1 MKIMYNI
8 IRKKRD
14 GYELSQQEIERFVN
28 EYTAGKIPDYQASAL
43 LMAICINGMN
53 SRETSFLTMAMAKS
67 GDQVDL
73 KGLGNLSADKHSTG
87 GVGDKTSLI
96 VVPIAAVLGCKVAK
110 MSGRGLGHTGGTV
123 DKLESIPGYKT
134 AISPDILIEQTKKVG
149 IALAS
154 QSGNLVPADKKI
166 YALRDVTGTVE
177 SIPLIASSIM
187 SKKLASGAQNIVLDV
202 KVGSGAFMKSI
213 GEARELASAM
223 VDIGKA
229 SGRNVRAVLTNMD
242 IPLGNAVGNSLEV
255 IEAIEILKGNGDKN
269 LLNICAVLASHMVSM
284 ATGIDEE
291 KALSETYELIE
302 NGTALKKFREWI
314 EAQGGDG
321 RIVDDYSLLGKA
333 SVKYEIKAEKDGF
346 ITKMDAEKIGSICV
360 DLGGGRKTKD
370 DEIDHTAGIIL
381 IKKTGDRVKKS
392 EVIAKLY
399 TNKENVIHTA
409 ERDFLSSIEITDEKP
424 TQQELIYEVVK

>member
-1 MKIMYNI
+1 MYGI

-14 GYELSQQEIERFVN
+14 GHELSREEITRFVN
-28 EYTAGKIPDYQASAL
+28 EYTMGKIPDYQASAL
-43 LMAICINGMN
+43 LMAICINGMT

-73 KGLGNLSADKHSTG
+73 SELGKLSADKHSTG

-96 VVPIAAVLGCKVAK
+96 VLPIAAMLGCKVAK

-123 DKLESIPGYKT
+123 DKLESVSGYET
-134 AISPDILIEQTKKVG
+134 AISPDKLIEQTKKVG

-187 SKKLASGAQNIVLDV
+187 SKKIASGAQNIVLDV

-213 GEARELASAM
+213 DGARALANTM

-229 SGRNVRAVLTNMD
+229 SGRNVRAILTNMD
-242 IPLGNAVGNSLEV
+242 VPLGNAVGNSLEV
-255 IEAIEILKGNGDKN
+255 IEAIEILKGNGDRN
-269 LLNICAVLASHMVSM
+269 LLDICCNLASHMASM

-291 KALSETYELIE
+291 KALTKAYESVE
-302 NGTALKKFREWI
+302 NGTALGKFKEWI
-314 EAQGGDG
+314 VAQGGDG
-321 RIVDDYSLLGKA
+321 RVVDDYSLFGKA
-333 SVKYEIKAEKDGF
+333 SVEYEIKAEKDGF
-346 ITKMDAEKIGSICV
+346 ISKMDAEKIGSICV
-360 DLGGGRKTKD
+360 NLGGGRKTKD
-370 DEIDHTAGIIL
+370 DQIDHTAGIIL
-381 IKKTGDRVKKS
+381 IKKTGDMVEKG

-399 TNKENVIHTA
+399 TNKENAIPTA
-409 ERDFLSSIEITDEKP
+409 EKDFLSAIEITGRKP
-424 TQQELIYEVVK
+424 AKQKLIYEVVR

>member
-14 GYELSQQEIERFVN
+14 GHELSREEITRFVN
-28 EYTAGKIPDYQASAL
+28 EYTEGKIPDYQASAL
-43 LMAICINGMN
+43 LMAICIQGMT
-53 SRETSFLTMAMAKS
+53 SRETSDLTIAMAKS
-67 GDQVDL
+67 GDQVNL
-73 KGLGNLSADKHSTG
+73 KGLGELSTDKHSTG

-96 VVPIAAVLGCKVAK
+96 VLPIATVLGCKVAK

-123 DKLESIPGYKT
+123 DKLESISGYET
-134 AISPDILIEQTKKVG
+134 AISPDKLIEQTKKVG
-149 IALAS
+149 IALTS

-213 GEARELASAM
+213 EEARELANAM

-269 LLNICAVLASHMVSM
+269 LLSICCCLAAHMASM

-291 KALSETYELIE
+291 KALSEAYESIE
-302 NGTALKKFREWI
+302 NGTALRKFREWI
-314 EAQGGDG
+314 ETQGGDG
-321 RIVDDYSLLGKA
+321 RIVDDYSLFGKA
-333 SVKYEIKAEKDGF
+333 SAEYEIKAEKDGF
-346 ITKMDAEKIGSICV
+346 ISKMDAEKIGSICV

-381 IKKTGDRVKKS
+381 IKKTGDKVEKG

-399 TNKENVIHTA
+399 TNNENAIPTA

>member
-1 MKIMYNI
+1 MYSI

-14 GYELSQQEIERFVN
+14 GFELSREEITKFVK
-28 EYTAGKIPDYQASAL
+28 EYTDGIIPDYQASAL
-43 LMAICINGMN
+43 LMAICIKGMTA
-53 SRETSFLTMAMAKS
+53 RETSDLTAAMANS
-67 GDQVDL
+67 GDMVDL
-73 KGLGNLSADKHSTG
+73 SELGSLSADKHSTG

-96 VVPIAAVLGCKVAK
+96 VLPIAAALGCKVAK

-123 DKLESIPGYKT
+123 DKLESIPGYET
-134 AISPDILIEQTKKVG
+134 AISPEKLIEQTKKVG

-154 QSGNLVPADKKI
+154 QSGNLTPADKKI

-187 SKKLASGAQNIVLDV
+187 SKKIASGAQNIVLDV

-213 GEARELASAM
+213 DDARDLANAM
-223 VDIGKA
+223 VEIGKA

-269 LLNICAVLASHMVSM
+269 LLDICCALAANMASM
-284 ATGIDEE
+284 AVGIDVE
-291 KALSETYELIE
+291 KALLSAYESVE
-302 NGTALKKFREWI
+302 NGSAILKFREWI

-333 SVKYEIKAEKDGF
+333 SVEKEIKSEISGYIA
-346 ITKMDAEKIGSICV
+346 KMDAEKIGNICV
-360 DLGGGRKTKD
+360 DLGGGRKTKED
-370 DEIDHTAGIIL
+370 KIDHTAGIIL
-381 IKKTGDRVKKS
+381 VKKTGDWVERG
-392 EVIAKLY
+392 EVIARAY
-399 TNKENVIHTA
+399 TNKADVVTKA
-409 ERDFLSSIEITDEKP
+409 EEDFLDAIEIADKKP
-424 TQQELIYEVVK
+424 EMQKLIYEVVK

>member
-1 MKIMYNI
+1 MYGI

-14 GYELSQQEIERFVN
+14 GHELSREEITRFVN
-28 EYTAGKIPDYQASAL
+28 EYTTGKIPDYQASAL
-43 LMAICINGMN
+43 LMAICINGMT
-53 SRETSFLTMAMAKS
+53 SHETSFLTMAMAKS
-67 GDQVDL
+67 GEQVDL
-73 KGLGNLSADKHSTG
+73 SELGKLSADKHSTG

-96 VVPIAAVLGCKVAK
+96 VLPIAAMLGCKVAK

-123 DKLESIPGYKT
+123 DKLESVSGYET
-134 AISPDILIEQTKKVG
+134 AISPDKLIEQTKKVG

-187 SKKLASGAQNIVLDV
+187 SKKIASGAQNIVLDV

-213 GEARELASAM
+213 DGARALANTM

-229 SGRNVRAVLTNMD
+229 SGRNVRAILTNMD
-242 IPLGNAVGNSLEV
+242 VPLGNAVGNSLEV
-255 IEAIEILKGNGDKN
+255 IEAIEILKGNGDRN
-269 LLNICAVLASHMVSM
+269 LLDICCNLASHMASM

-291 KALSETYELIE
+291 KALTKAYESVE
-302 NGTALKKFREWI
+302 NGTALGKFKEWI
-314 EAQGGDG
+314 VAQGGDG
-321 RIVDDYSLLGKA
+321 RVVDDYSLFGKA
-333 SVKYEIKAEKDGF
+333 SVEYEIKAEKDGF
-346 ITKMDAEKIGSICV
+346 ISKMDAEMIGSICV

-370 DEIDHTAGIIL
+370 DKIDHTAGIIL
-381 IKKTGDRVKKS
+381 IKKTGDMVEKG

-399 TNKENVIHTA
+399 TNKENAIPTA
-409 ERDFLSSIEITDEKP
+409 EKDFLSAIEITGRKP
-424 TQQELIYEVVK
+424 AKQKLIYEVVR

>member
-1 MKIMYNI
+1 MYNI

-14 GYELSQQEIERFVN
+14 GYELSQEEITRFVN
-28 EYTAGKIPDYQASAL
+28 EYTVGKIPDYQASAL
-43 LMAICINGMN
+43 LMAICIQGMT

-73 KGLGNLSADKHSTG
+73 SELGKLSADKHSTG

-96 VVPIAAVLGCKVAK
+96 VVPIAAVLGCKIAK

-123 DKLESIPGYKT
+123 DKLESIPGYET
-134 AISPDILIEQTKKVG
+134 AISPDKLIEQTKKVG

-187 SKKLASGAQNIVLDV
+187 SKKIASGAQNIVLDV

-213 GEARELASAM
+213 EEARALANAM
-223 VDIGKA
+223 TDIGKA

-242 IPLGNAVGNSLEV
+242 IPLGSAVGNSLEV
-255 IEAIEILKGNGDKN
+255 IEAIEILKGNGDRN
-269 LLNICAVLASHMVSM
+269 LLDICCNLATHMASM
-284 ATGIDEE
+284 ATGINEE
-291 KALSETYELIE
+291 KALTKAYESIE
-302 NGTALKKFREWI
+302 NGTALQKFREWI
-314 EAQGGDG
+314 EAQDGDG
-321 RIVDDYSLLGKA
+321 RIVDDYSLFGKA
-333 SVKYEIKAEKDGF
+333 SVEYEVKVEKDGF
-346 ITKMDAEKIGSICV
+346 ISKMDAEKIGSICV

-370 DEIDHTAGIIL
+370 DEIDHTAGITL
-381 IKKTGDRVKKS
+381 IKKTGDKVEKG

-399 TNKENVIHTA
+399 TNKENAIPIA
-409 ERDFLSSIEITDEKP
+409 EKNFLGAIEITDKKTAEQK
-424 TQQELIYEVVK
+424 LIYEVVK

>member
-1 MKIMYNI
+1 VKIMYNI

-14 GYELSQQEIERFVN
+14 GHELSQQEITRFVN

-53 SRETSFLTMAMAKS
+53 PRETSFLTMAMAKS
-67 GDQVDL
+67 GDQIDL
-73 KGLGNLSADKHSTG
+73 SGLGKLSADKHSTG

-96 VVPIAAVLGCKVAK
+96 VLPIAAMLGCKVAK

-123 DKLESIPGYKT
+123 DKLESIPGYET
-134 AISPDILIEQTKKVG
+134 AISPEELIEQTKKVG
-149 IALAS
+149 VTLTS
-154 QSGNLVPADKKI
+154 QTGNLVPADKKI

-202 KVGSGAFMKSI
+202 KVGSGAFMKNTH
-213 GEARELASAM
+213 EARALANAM

-229 SGRNVRAVLTNMD
+229 SGRNVRAIITNMD
-242 IPLGNAVGNSLEV
+242 IPLGNTIGNSLEV

-269 LLNICAVLASHMVSM
+269 LLDICCSLAANMASM
-284 ATGIDEE
+284 ATGIDEN
-291 KALSETYELIE
+291 KALSEAYETIK
-302 NGTALKKFREWI
+302 NGTALRKFREWI

-321 RIVDDYSLLGKA
+321 RIVDDYSLFGKA
-333 SVKYEIKAEKDGF
+333 SVEYEIKAEKGGF
-346 ITKMDAEKIGSICV
+346 ISKMDAEKIGSICV
-360 DLGGGRKTKD
+360 NLGGGRKTKD
-370 DEIDHTAGIIL
+370 NEIDHTAGIIL
-381 IKKTGDRVKKS
+381 IKKTGDEVEKG

-399 TNKENVIHTA
+399 TNKENAVSTA
-409 ERDFLSSIEITDEKP
+409 ERDFLDAIEITDKKP
-424 TQQELIYEVVK
+424 AEQKLIYEVVI

>member
-1 MKIMYNI
+1 MYGI

-14 GYELSQQEIERFVN
+14 GHELSREEITRFVN
-28 EYTAGKIPDYQASAL
+28 EYTTGKIPDYQASAL
-43 LMAICINGMN
+43 LMAICINGMT

-73 KGLGNLSADKHSTG
+73 SELGKLSADKHSTG

-96 VVPIAAVLGCKVAK
+96 VLPIAAMLGCKVAK

-123 DKLESIPGYKT
+123 DKLESVSGYET
-134 AISPDILIEQTKKVG
+134 AISPDKLIEQTKKVG

-187 SKKLASGAQNIVLDV
+187 SKKIASGAQNIVLDV

-213 GEARELASAM
+213 DGARALANTM

-229 SGRNVRAVLTNMD
+229 SGRNVRAILTNMD
-242 IPLGNAVGNSLEV
+242 VPLGNAVGNSLEV
-255 IEAIEILKGNGDKN
+255 IEAIEILKGNGDRN
-269 LLNICAVLASHMVSM
+269 LLDICCNLASHMASM

-291 KALSETYELIE
+291 KALTKAYESVE
-302 NGTALKKFREWI
+302 NGTALGKFKEWI
-314 EAQGGDG
+314 VAQGGDG
-321 RIVDDYSLLGKA
+321 RVVDDYSLFGKA
-333 SVKYEIKAEKDGF
+333 SVEYEIKAEKDGF
-346 ITKMDAEKIGSICV
+346 ISKMDAEMIGSICV
-360 DLGGGRKTKD
+360 NLGGGRKTKD
-370 DEIDHTAGIIL
+370 DKIDHTAGIIL
-381 IKKTGDRVKKS
+381 IKKTGDMVEKG

-399 TNKENVIHTA
+399 TNKENAIPTA
-409 ERDFLSSIEITDEKP
+409 EKDFLSAIEITGRKP
-424 TQQELIYEVVK
+424 AKQKLIYEVVR

>member
-14 GYELSQQEIERFVN
+14 GHELSQEEITRFVN

-43 LMAICINGMN
+43 LMAICIQGM
-53 SRETSFLTMAMAKS
+53 SARETSDLTMAMAKS
-67 GDQVDL
+67 GDQVNL
-73 KGLGNLSADKHSTG
+73 SELGKLSADKHSTG

-96 VVPIAAVLGCKVAK
+96 VLPIAAVLGCKVAK

-123 DKLESIPGYKT
+123 DKLESIPDYET
-134 AISPDILIEQTKKVG
+134 AISPDKLIEQTKKVG
-149 IALAS
+149 VALAS

-213 GEARELASAM
+213 EEARGLANAM

-229 SGRNVRAVLTNMD
+229 SGRKVRAVLTNMD

-269 LLNICAVLASHMVSM
+269 LLDICCSLAAYMASM
-284 ATGIDEE
+284 ATGINEE
-291 KALSETYELIE
+291 KALTKAYESIE
-302 NGTALKKFREWI
+302 NGTALQKFREWI

-321 RIVDDYSLLGKA
+321 IIVDDYSLFGKA
-333 SVKYEIKAEKDGF
+333 LIEYEIKAEKDGF
-346 ITKMDAEKIGSICV
+346 ISKIDAETIGRICV

-370 DEIDHTAGIIL
+370 DKIDHTAGIIL
-381 IKKTGDRVKKS
+381 IKKTGDKVEKG

-399 TNKENVIHTA
+399 TNKENAVPVA
-409 ERDFLSSIEITDEKP
+409 EKDFLCSIEITNKKP
-424 TQQELIYEVVK
+424 AEQKLIYEVVR

>member
-1 MKIMYNI
+1 MYGI

-14 GYELSQQEIERFVN
+14 GYELSQEEITKFVN
-28 EYTAGKIPDYQASAL
+28 EYTTGKIPDYQASAL
-43 LMAICINGMN
+43 LMAICINGMT
-53 SRETSFLTMAMAKS
+53 SRETSFLTMAMAQS

-73 KGLGNLSADKHSTG
+73 KGLGKLSADKHSTG

-96 VVPIAAVLGCKVAK
+96 VLPIAAVLGCKVAK

-123 DKLESIPGYKT
+123 DKLESISGYET
-134 AISPDILIEQTKKVG
+134 AISPDKLIEQTKKVG
-149 IALAS
+149 ITLTS

-202 KVGSGAFMKSI
+202 KVGSGAFMKNI
-213 GEARELASAM
+213 EEARALANTM

-269 LLNICAVLASHMVSM
+269 LLDICCNLAAHMASM

-291 KALSETYELIE
+291 KALTKAYESIE
-302 NGTALKKFREWI
+302 NGTALGKFKEWLV
-314 EAQGGDG
+314 AQDGDG
-321 RIVDDYSLLGKA
+321 KVVDDYSLFGKA
-333 SVKYEIKAEKDGF
+333 SVEYEIKADKDGF
-346 ITKMDAEKIGSICV
+346 ISKMDAEKIGSICV

-370 DEIDHTAGIIL
+370 YKIDHTAGMIL
-381 IKKTGDRVKKS
+381 IKKTGDEVEKD

-399 TNKENVIHTA
+399 TNKKNATPTA
-409 ERDFLSSIEITDEKP
+409 ERDFLDAIEITDKKP
-424 TQQELIYEVVK
+424 AQQELIYEVVK

>member
-1 MKIMYNI
+1 MKRMYNI

-14 GYELSQQEIERFVN
+14 GYELSQEEITKFVN
-28 EYTAGKIPDYQASAL
+28 EYTSGKIPDYQASAL
-43 LMAICINGMN
+43 LMAICINGMTP
-53 SRETSFLTMAMAKS
+53 RETTDLTMAMAQS
-67 GDQVDL
+67 GDRVDL
-73 KGLGNLSADKHSTG
+73 SELGNLSADKHSTG

-96 VVPIAAVLGCKVAK
+96 VLPIAAALGCRVAK

-123 DKLESIPGYKT
+123 DKLESIHGYET
-134 AISPDILIEQTKKVG
+134 AISSDKLIEQTKKVG

-213 GEARELASAM
+213 EEARSLANAM
-223 VDIGKA
+223 VEIGKA
-229 SGRNVRAVLTNMD
+229 SGRNVRAILTNMD

-255 IEAIEILKGNGDKN
+255 IEAIETLKGNGDGN
-269 LLNICAVLASHMVSM
+269 LLDISCTLAAHMASM

-291 KALSETYELIE
+291 KALSKAYKSIE
-302 NGTALKKFREWI
+302 NGSALKKFCEWV

-321 RIVDDYSLLGKA
+321 RIVDDYSLFGKA
-333 SVKYEIKAEKDGF
+333 SVEYEIKSEKDGY
-346 ITKMDAEKIGSICV
+346 ISKMDAEKIGSICV
-360 DLGGGRKTKD
+360 DLGGGRKTKED
-370 DEIDHTAGIIL
+370 KIDHTAGLIL
-381 IKKTGDRVKKS
+381 IRKTGDKVEKG

-399 TNKENVIHTA
+399 TNKDNVVSKA
-409 ERDFLSSIEITDEKP
+409 EKDVIGAVEIADEKP
-424 TQQELIYEVVK
+424 IEQKLIYEVVK